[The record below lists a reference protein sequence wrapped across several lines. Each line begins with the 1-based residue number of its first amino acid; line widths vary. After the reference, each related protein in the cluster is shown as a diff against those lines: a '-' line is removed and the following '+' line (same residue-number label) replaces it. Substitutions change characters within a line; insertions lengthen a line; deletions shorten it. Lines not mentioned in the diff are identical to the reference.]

1 MSGKHILALVLG
13 GIFVMGAGAFAAR
26 AFDKDEEESK
36 QVTAE
41 TTVESAGFTR
51 EEIKENIELESG
63 TKQYDLE
70 RFEGYEYFVIE
81 INGAVFDSNFSKTGV
96 YYTDII
102 HVEDFFAS
110 QSGCILLGVDEVTGA
125 VSKCLRWE
133 LDDIDGDGLHCAIT
147 VTALA
152 RDSGAEL
159 LGVTVP
165 FKLYGIK

>member
-1 MSGKHILALVLG
+1 MKGKHILALVLG
-13 GIFVMGAGAFAAR
+13 GIFVMGAGAVAAR

-51 EEIKENIELESG
+51 EEIQENIEEG
-63 TKQYDLE
+63 DTKQYDLV
-70 RFEGYEYFVIE
+70 RFEEYEYVVIE
-81 INGAVFDSNFSKTGV
+81 INGAVFDSNFSETGI
-96 YYTDII
+96 YYTEII

-110 QSGCILLGVDEVTGA
+110 QSGCILLGVDSTTGA
-125 VSKCLRWE
+125 VSKCLEWE
-133 LDDIDGDGLHCAIT
+133 LEDIDGDGLHCMIT
-147 VTALA
+147 VTALS
-152 RDSGAEL
+152 RTVGAEL